1 MENSR
6 ESSANRYEAKLQSR
20 DLKEEINDLE
30 VESDFDSDFEDLEI
44 CYDSYITTK
53 YKNRKFLQT
62 ETKPTVVRIKAKP
75 TVGDLLPTV
84 MMSSPIYRMPSY
96 YYSLPKYEWTQ
107 FYFLQPLKSSLKP
120 ISHSIANQ
128 QKLPSIRQQ
137 KVKPSAKHLKIPA
150 TEKPWM
156 SFSNP
161 EQGPPTWQEIIGPEF
176 PVDPPMSR
184 LMFTRSPTKLL
195 TPLVTSAKPPSQ
207 MDKPKSLREA
217 QTKSK
222 QKYNSNLQLP
232 ISRPRIKVAK
242 QKSVDFGNPMKV
254 SSNLCV
260 ILLTIVVY
268 VDGEVL

>member
-1 MENSR
+1 MENCR

-30 VESDFDSDFEDLEI
+30 VESDFDSDFEDLEF
-44 CYDSYITTK
+44 CFDSYITTK

-75 TVGDLLPTV
+75 TMGGPLPTV
-84 MMSSPIYRMPSY
+84 MMSSPTYRMPSY

-242 QKSVDFGNPMKV
+242 QKSVDIGNPMKV

-260 ILLTIVVY
+260 ILL
-268 VDGEVL
+268 